1 MSHESLKDDAR
12 PADACHSERESR
24 EGFEVATRIRA
35 SCGDCGDVELC
46 VRDVEVRVCTDD
58 NAGSYV
64 FRCPSC
70 DMAVVKDA
78 EPRVVDLLL
87 ASGVSLTTWSV
98 PAELHESRSSAPA
111 FTHDDLLD
119 FHHQLDQDDWFD
131 RLVDSVADGNPDS
144 TP

>member
-1 MSHESLKDDAR
+1 M
-12 PADACHSERESR
+12 
-24 EGFEVATRIRA
+24 ATRIRA

-46 VRDVEVRVCTDD
+46 VSDVEVRVCTDD

-87 ASGVSLTTWSV
+87 ASGVTLTTWSA
-98 PAELHESRSSAPA
+98 PAELREPRTDAPA

-119 FHHQLDQDDWFD
+119 FHDQLDQDDWFD
-131 RLVDSVADGNPDS
+131 RLVAGVSDANPDS
-144 TP
+144 TPGHP